1 MTSSCSA
8 IMSCVPV
15 DRSVSSHTTARP
27 DHDHDNAPTATRLI
41 WPAVTNF
48 GVARLSSKP
57 AAFADVTAALATA
70 LGFRHPAGAGPEAD
84 VEVVGPLRP
93 RPAPRL
99 WSRSHL
105 TSRSSPQDQL
115 MACGYEGRKVI
126 DRRPPVGLPPCYH
139 DVMKEDRKV
148 LTVRVDSA
156 QAREAE
162 VVARAEGVSVNELV
176 RQALAAHIE
185 ARRKDKAFRA
195 RIAGIIEEDKAIL
208 ERLAQ

>member
-139 DVMKEDRKV
+139 DVMLRPGSWSWPAGGSP
-148 LTVRVDSA
+148 VRV
-156 QAREAE
+156 
-162 VVARAEGVSVNELV
+162 G
-176 RQALAAHIE
+176 
-185 ARRKDKAFRA
+185 
-195 RIAGIIEEDKAIL
+195 
-208 ERLAQ
+208 